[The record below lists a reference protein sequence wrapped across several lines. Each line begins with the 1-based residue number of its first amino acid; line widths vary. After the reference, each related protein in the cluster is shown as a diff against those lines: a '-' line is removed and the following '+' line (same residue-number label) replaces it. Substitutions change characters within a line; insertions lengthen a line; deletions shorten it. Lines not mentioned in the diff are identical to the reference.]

1 MSASVPEYS
10 LPLQKPN
17 VLKSFWELLITV
29 DPIPGR
35 KVLADLTTEVRSIAS
50 RVAEQAKT
58 DIETKLGSAVFY
70 TRFGTVLD
78 YIDTIIQVTGQIA
91 SVCGLHPYVFTI
103 II

>member
-1 MSASVPEYS
+1 
-10 LPLQKPN
+10 LQKPN
-17 VLKSFWELLITV
+17 VVKKFGELLIAV

-35 KVLADLTTEVRSIAS
+35 KVLSDLTTEVRSRAS

-78 YIDTIIQVTGQIA
+78 YINTILDVTTQIA
-91 SVCGLHPYVFTI
+91 NVCGFV
-103 II
+103 